1 MFCPKCKNDYGDE
14 NHTKCVDCGL
24 DLVPGHPPE
33 PEYIKFEPVLSTYNP
48 GDVAIIKSILD
59 NEGIAYYFH
68 GENFM
73 QIRPLVEPARLMV
86 DQEEVET
93 VKELIKDLDLSITG
107 LNLGP
112 RKEEEE
118 NE

>member
-1 MFCPKCKNDYGDE
+1 
-14 NHTKCVDCGL
+14 
-24 DLVPGHPPE
+24 
-33 PEYIKFEPVLSTYNP
+33 
-48 GDVAIIKSILD
+48 
-59 NEGIAYYFH
+59 
-68 GENFM
+68 M

-93 VKELIKDLDLSITG
+93 VKELLKDLDLSITG

-118 NE
+118 HE